1 MELRRYRADD
11 LRMVRAFLFTAN
23 RGHLHIDWIDPL
35 NYLEQGD
42 AFLLFE
48 NENLQAV
55 GIIPE
60 EPVGLRWCRAFY
72 SSPISEGRDLWM
84 AFWRNFL
91 NQFTTPLLPTCV
103 MDPGYEFAKILI
115 ELGFKKTSE
124 VVYLRRKISSLN
136 LEYLPDPQ
144 IFLLTPDEVNCV
156 WQIDQQCFDPIWRF
170 PLESIEKGLKVSGIS
185 TKIVVSGKMVG
196 YQISNYNYDH
206 LHLARLAVI
215 PEFRRKGYG
224 RRLVKDLFNRAI
236 EQFVF
241 DLSVNTQTDNHASLG
256 LYQDL
261 GFEMGNQKISIYCN
275 Q

>member
-1 MELRRYRADD
+1 
-11 LRMVRAFLFTAN
+11 MVRAFLFTAN
-23 RGHLHIDWIDPL
+23 RDHLHIDWIDPL
-35 NYLEQGD
+35 NYLDKGE
-42 AFLLFE
+42 AFLLIE
-48 NENLQAV
+48 NENIQAV
-55 GIIPE
+55 GIVPE
-60 EPVGLRWCRAFY
+60 DPAGVRWCRAFY
-72 SSPISEGRDLWM
+72 SNPNSQGRELWM
-84 AFWRNFL
+84 AFWSSFQ
-91 NQFTTPLLPTCV
+91 NQFTTPDLPTCV
-103 MDPGYEFAKILI
+103 MDPGLDFAKILI

-136 LEYLPDPQ
+136 LEYLPDPL
-144 IFLLTPDEVNCV
+144 IIPLTPDEVNRV

-185 TKIVVSGKMVG
+185 TKIVVSGKMIG

-215 PEFRRKGYG
+215 PEFRRKGYA

-241 DLSVNTQTDNHASLG
+241 DLSVNTQTDNHASLE